1 LGAWGKGAAKRRSF
15 LIGILVLGAV
25 GLGVGHL
32 LRGRV
37 ASRDLSTVTVTRTK
51 FVRRVH
57 ADGNLRAVKATPIA
71 APQSEGDFG
80 ALKVAWLAPDG
91 TAVKK
96 GDVLVRFDP
105 SAPEKQLRDGEAD
118 RASADAQLR
127 EQQIKSKTAA
137 ADSKTDADLANDEL
151 AETRK
156 FQSKDKE
163 IFSRNQIIESEVDE
177 RLATAKQDHAQK
189 AEQIQG
195 RLAKSNNAVIAVQR
209 EKADLSI
216 SHAKTALESMQ
227 LVAPHDGIFVL
238 KRNWRGE
245 IPKLGDSMWPG
256 QEIGELPLLDTM
268 EAEVFVLE
276 VDGSG
281 LADKQPAEI
290 VVEARPDHAY
300 AGKIR
305 LVDKLAKP
313 RQPGSPVQYFAVV
326 IALDQT
332 DRDVMKPGQRVQATL
347 VLDQEDA
354 LVVPRQAVIDHE
366 GKNVVFRKTPTG
378 FESVPVELGA
388 ATAGRIVIKSGLI
401 DGDVIALRDPT
412 RTDDAAGSAAGSA
425 APAPA
430 KPGPP

>member
-1 LGAWGKGAAKRRSF
+1 MKRT
-15 LIGILVLGAV
+15 IVAIVVLGAL
-25 GLGVGHL
+25 GLAVGHV
-32 LRGRV
+32 LRGG
-37 ASRDLSTVTVTRTK
+37 AAHDELATFTVEKSK

-57 ADGNLRAVKATPIA
+57 ADGNLRAVKATPVA
-71 APQSEGDFG
+71 APTGDGDFG

-118 RASADAQLR
+118 RASADAKLG
-127 EQQIKSKTAA
+127 EEQIKSKTAI
-137 ADSKTDADLANDEL
+137 ADKKTDAELANDEL
-151 AETRK
+151 AEQRK
-156 FQSKDKE
+156 FQSRDKT

-177 RLATAKQDHAQK
+177 QLATAKQDHAEK
-189 AEQIQG
+189 AQQIEG
-195 RLAKSNNAVIAVQR
+195 HLSKSNTAVIAVERQ
-209 EKADLSI
+209 KADLSI
-216 SHAKTALESMQ
+216 AHAKTALASMQ
-227 LVAPHDGIFVL
+227 VDAPHDGIFVL

-256 QEIGELPLLDTM
+256 QEIGELPLLDAM

-290 VVEARPDHAY
+290 VVEAQPDHVY
-300 AGKIR
+300 QGKIR

-326 IALDQT
+326 IALAET
-332 DRDVMKPGQRVQATL
+332 DRAVMKPGQRVRATL

-354 LVVPRQAVIDHE
+354 LVVPRQAVIDRE
-366 GKNVVFRKTPTG
+366 GKNVVYRQTASG
-378 FESVPVELGA
+378 FDAVTVELGA
-388 ATAGRIVIKSGLI
+388 ATAGRVVIKSGLAE
-401 DGDVIALRDPT
+401 GDVIALRDPT
-412 RTDDAAGSAAGSA
+412 HAADSAGSAAGSA
-425 APAPA
+425 SAPPA
-430 KPGPP
+430 KAGPP